1 MSSMGEEKKLHMRLL
16 RMLDTTGKE
25 AEKPRIDLGKLTH
38 ALPFQALSVSRLE

>member
-1 MSSMGEEKKLHMRLL
+1 MGEEKKLHMMRLL

-38 ALPFQALSVSRLE
+38 ALPFQALCVSRLE